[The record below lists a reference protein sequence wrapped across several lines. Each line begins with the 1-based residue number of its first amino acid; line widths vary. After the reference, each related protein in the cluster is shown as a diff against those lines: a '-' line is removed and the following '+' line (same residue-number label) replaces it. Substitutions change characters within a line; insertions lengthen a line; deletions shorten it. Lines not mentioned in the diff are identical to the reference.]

1 MAWVYIAIAIGS
13 AGFLAWVIIE
23 YLNTAASL
31 KPKADIARREV
42 QEVELKIEREQ
53 VASESTLQEVEV
65 LKKEVADMEKELTT
79 TQKSIG
85 QLQENERRRNP
96 TKFRVED

>member
-1 MAWVYIAIAIGS
+1 MAWVYITIAIGS
-13 AGFLAWVIIE
+13 AGFLVWVIIE

-31 KPKADIARREV
+31 KPKADIARREI